1 MVEYSDRGSRF
12 LTFLSSIVYR
22 CHESFIFT
30 RHLFVKWTMKPENV
44 SLGQLVRRLV
54 RVCTR
59 FTVASSLLL

>member
-12 LTFLSSIVYR
+12 LTFSTFNR
-22 CHESFIFT
+22 CHDSFIFT

>member
-12 LTFLSSIVYR
+12 LTFLSSR
-22 CHESFIFT
+22 CHDSYIFT

-59 FTVASSLLL
+59 LTVASSLLL

>member
-12 LTFLSSIVYR
+12 LTFLSFI
-22 CHESFIFT
+22 CHNSFIFT

-44 SLGQLVRRLV
+44 SLGQMVRRLV

>member
-1 MVEYSDRGSRF
+1 M
-12 LTFLSSIVYR
+12 
-22 CHESFIFT
+22 IFT